1 MLRKNRLVVL
11 IATIFVLLTSAYSQ
25 NRFEGYS
32 LVVEADNGGA
42 CPVRYLP
49 GAGDGNAIDVFVAGT
64 NQRTAAATLTACDGS
79 RVDGNKVFTN
89 SDGRWCFAGGEQIY
103 DVKLR
108 NGVTYLWPAIDKN
121 SGTYN
126 VKDFRPVTRSVPG
139 PTQYVFSEPADY
151 TKTIKNAI
159 AFIAARQGGIL
170 RFPDGD
176 YIVGTLDGSRRDPLY
191 QGIALPSGIIVEGA
205 SWNQSIPTTNLP
217 PRTSATRIRLRHENQ
232 TIFRI
237 GGCTNN
243 VTVRQMEL
251 LGNSALYAEAPRGS
265 IGTYGIEGIGK
276 WAINPATGE
285 QAPNTTQGI
294 KVENVTFQNF
304 DKGFYVHNAN
314 DANCNSRE
322 QYCGAWQFDYVVLDH
337 GIFIN
342 NKTGLWIDTFDT
354 DWVIRNSFFAY
365 AASNAPGDGIR
376 IAKAGNMLIEQ
387 TFGGGYNY
395 EAQVGGTFLHIDTA
409 TSVTVI
415 ASASERGRR
424 SIYTNPGGSIT
435 SMMLNVIGST
445 FGDKIDLNG
454 RLNYVSSGNFY
465 LARTLDAE
473 PSVTI
478 TSVNDRYC
486 YDSQVLPGKCVDEAG
501 RKVENPGVTGGRRM
515 FETGR
520 VGEETPG
527 NRIEGKPNFF
537 GYNVRIGDGLLQFD
551 PGISFKDITT
561 WTTASGTRP
570 RVEDGAFV
578 YCKDCR
584 KDDRGICT
592 QGTVGRDGAFAKR
605 INGQWR
611 CD

>member
-1 MLRKNRLVVL
+1 MF
-11 IATIFVLLTSAYSQ
+11 ASTYAQ

-32 LVVEADNGGA
+32 LTVEADNGGA
-42 CPVRYLP
+42 CPIRYLP
-49 GAGDGNAIDVFVAGT
+49 GAQDGNAIEVSIVGT
-64 NQRTAAATLTACDGS
+64 NQRTTAPGLTACDGS
-79 RVDGNKVFTN
+79 RVNGSRVFTN
-89 SDGRWCFAGGEQIY
+89 SEGRWCFEGGEELY
-103 DVKLR
+103 DIKLR
-108 NGVTYLWPAIDKN
+108 NGVTYLWPAIDK
-121 SGTYN
+121 STGIYN
-126 VKDFRPVTRSVPG
+126 VKDFRPVTRALGSTPR
-139 PTQYVFSEPADY
+139 YVYTEPADY
-151 TKTIKNAI
+151 TKTIKNAV

-176 YIVGTLDGSRRDPLY
+176 YIVGTLDGQRRDPAY
-191 QGIALPSGIIVEGA
+191 QAITLPSGIIVEGT
-205 SWNQSIPTTNLP
+205 SWGQSTPTTNLP
-217 PRTSATRIRLRHENQ
+217 QKTSATRIRLRHENQ

-251 LGNSALYAEAPRGS
+251 LGNSALYGEAPRSSVGN
-265 IGTYGIEGIGK
+265 YGIEGLGK
-276 WAINPATGE
+276 WAINPATRE
-285 QAPNTTQGI
+285 ETPNTTQGI

-314 DANCNSRE
+314 DANCNPRE
-322 QYCGAWQFDYVVLDH
+322 QSCGAWQFDYVALDH

-342 NKTGLWIDTFDT
+342 NKTGLWIDTFNT
-354 DWVIRNSFFAY
+354 EWVIRNSFFGY
-365 AASNAPGDGIR
+365 AAANAPGDGMR
-376 IAKAGNMLIEQ
+376 FAKVGNVLIEQ

-395 EAQVGGTFLHIDTA
+395 GAHIGGTFLYIDTA

-415 ASASERGRR
+415 ASTAERGRR
-424 SIYTNPGGSIT
+424 SIYTNPAGSIT

-486 YDSQVLPGKCVDEAG
+486 YDSQVLPGRCVDDAG
-501 RKVENPGVTGGRRM
+501 RTVENPGVTGGRRM

-520 VGEETPG
+520 VGEETG
-527 NRIEGKPNFF
+527 ANRIEGTPNFF

-551 PGISFKDITT
+551 PNITYRDITA
-561 WTTASGTRP
+561 WAAGAGPRP
-570 RVEDGAFV
+570 RAEDGAFL
-578 YCKDCR
+578 YCRDCR
-584 KDDRGICT
+584 KNSSGTCT
-592 QGTVGRDGAFAKR
+592 QGTAGTDGAFAKR